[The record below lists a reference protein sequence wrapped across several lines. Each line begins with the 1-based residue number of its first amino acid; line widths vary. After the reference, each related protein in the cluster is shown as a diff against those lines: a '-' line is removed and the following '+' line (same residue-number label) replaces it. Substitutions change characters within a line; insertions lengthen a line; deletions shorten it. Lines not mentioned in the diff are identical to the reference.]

1 MEQRVVLDLRR
12 HVSGVLQGFMSFCG
26 APSSAVLFMGRVVC
40 GTWVVRLA
48 QRMICPSATER
59 AILCGMQT

>member
-1 MEQRVVLDLRR
+1 MLDLRR
-12 HVSGVLQGFMSFCG
+12 HVSGVLQGFIGVCG
-26 APSSAVLFMGRVVC
+26 CPIFRRVVH

>member
-12 HVSGVLQGFMSFCG
+12 HVSGVLQGFVGVCG
-26 APSSAVLFMGRVVC
+26 CAMFHRVVY
-40 GTWVVRLA
+40 GTWVVRPS